1 MHLYLPRAG
10 RRAAACFAALAA
22 LAACD
27 SSSGP
32 RPQVAARLDI
42 VAGNEQEAVVGSEL
56 PTALV
61 VKVTDDRGRPVRGQ
75 IVNFRVVSGGGG
87 VFAGTAQTNDAGE
100 ARERWTLGTS
110 TAAADSQRVEV
121 RAVDAASGEALVF
134 ATFRATAKP
143 DVPAGAP
150 PVGPASRTGAAG
162 TVLADSLA
170 LRVADKY
177 GNPVPGIDVA
187 WAVAS
192 GGGSVSPA
200 TSRTDASGVAKA
212 RWTLGGATGTQT
224 ATGTAAGLPATTFI
238 ATVNVGAVARV
249 TIMPRDLRFATLGR
263 QIPITVSAADAF
275 GNQVG
280 GVQAVVVSMNL
291 LVASLEAGTRVQAR
305 GNGTSRLIATVQGV
319 SDTVVVTVQQVAASL
334 ALSPTSAFLV
344 SGDTLRF
351 RAAVADSGGA
361 AILNPQVTW
370 LSTNPSVVTVN
381 ASGLATAAGGG
392 AGTITADAGNNARGS
407 SIITVRGPL
416 VAAAFDAGASH
427 SCAATADGPYC
438 WGSNAT
444 RQLGGGGGN
453 SGTATRVA
461 GAPVFAAITG
471 GGPGIASTASFA
483 IGESCGIT
491 GGGTVSCW
499 GNDMMRQVG
508 GTPAGDVCRVSLNYS
523 YRCRGTVEQVAGIAQ
538 AAQISAGG
546 LHVCAVTGDGQAYC
560 WGGNQYGQL
569 GTSAA
574 LAESC
579 ASEQVAMV
587 PCTSTA
593 VPVAGGLT
601 FRKVSAGAA
610 FTCGITT
617 DGAAYCWGRNDWQQL
632 GVSGIASSPTP
643 LAVPGGHRFTDIS
656 SGLYRAC
663 GVTTGGEIVCWGLNR
678 PVERPYASS
687 GGVVF
692 RSVSTGLNHT
702 CALATNG
709 AAYCFGGS
717 DNGELGNGSMTSS
730 VDPVA
735 VSGGLSFSQI
745 SVGTDHSCGVQ
756 SGTGYV
762 YCWGSRSL
770 GATGNGIA
778 SGNQLTPALVLAP

>member
-263 QIPITVSAADAF
+263 QIQKALRDDLAERNHDERVRGERPHRIREGLAAHTLRLVNGVAQRERPLLDRRHLHLLAAPL
-275 GNQVG
+275 GAVRLRYHTQNPVARRGVMERLQG
-280 GVQAVVVSMNL
+280 GDGKRRGAKKQNAHAQAV
-291 LVASLEAGTRVQAR
+291 
-305 GNGTSRLIATVQGV
+305 
-319 SDTVVVTVQQVAASL
+319 
-334 ALSPTSAFLV
+334 
-344 SGDTLRF
+344 
-351 RAAVADSGGA
+351 
-361 AILNPQVTW
+361 
-370 LSTNPSVVTVN
+370 
-381 ASGLATAAGGG
+381 
-392 AGTITADAGNNARGS
+392 
-407 SIITVRGPL
+407 
-416 VAAAFDAGASH
+416 
-427 SCAATADGPYC
+427 
-438 WGSNAT
+438 
-444 RQLGGGGGN
+444 
-453 SGTATRVA
+453 TAT
-461 GAPVFAAITG
+461 P
-471 GGPGIASTASFA
+471 PGRRRLR
-483 IGESCGIT
+483 
-491 GGGTVSCW
+491 
-499 GNDMMRQVG
+499 DR
-508 GTPAGDVCRVSLNYS
+508 PLP
-523 YRCRGTVEQVAGIAQ
+523 
-538 AAQISAGG
+538 
-546 LHVCAVTGDGQAYC
+546 CA
-560 WGGNQYGQL
+560 
-569 GTSAA
+569 
-574 LAESC
+574 
-579 ASEQVAMV
+579 
-587 PCTSTA
+587 
-593 VPVAGGLT
+593 
-601 FRKVSAGAA
+601 
-610 FTCGITT
+610 
-617 DGAAYCWGRNDWQQL
+617 
-632 GVSGIASSPTP
+632 
-643 LAVPGGHRFTDIS
+643 
-656 SGLYRAC
+656 
-663 GVTTGGEIVCWGLNR
+663 
-678 PVERPYASS
+678 ASS
-687 GGVVF
+687 GPRG
-692 RSVSTGLNHT
+692 R
-702 CALATNG
+702 
-709 AAYCFGGS
+709 
-717 DNGELGNGSMTSS
+717 
-730 VDPVA
+730 
-735 VSGGLSFSQI
+735 
-745 SVGTDHSCGVQ
+745 
-756 SGTGYV
+756 
-762 YCWGSRSL
+762 
-770 GATGNGIA
+770 
-778 SGNQLTPALVLAP
+778 